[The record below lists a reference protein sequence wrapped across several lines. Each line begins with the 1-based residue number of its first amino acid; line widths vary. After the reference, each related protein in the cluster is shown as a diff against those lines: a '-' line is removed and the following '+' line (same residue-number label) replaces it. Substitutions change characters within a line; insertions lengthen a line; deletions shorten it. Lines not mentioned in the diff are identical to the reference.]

1 MRLTLRT
8 ELAMRTLMF
17 CAVQP
22 ERIVRKHE
30 VAKACE
36 VSENHL
42 AQVIHTLGQRG
53 FLQTIRGRAGGFL
66 LGRNMAEITVGAVF
80 RALEAEVPLTECAQP
95 GAPCCPLRG
104 NCRLECVINQ
114 ALAAFYASLDKVTLQ
129 DLVSGNDGLARQ
141 LRLVA

>member
-30 VAKACE
+30 VATACE

-42 AQVIHTLGQRG
+42 AQVIHVLGQRG
-53 FLQTIRGRAGGFL
+53 FLRTIRGRAGGFVL
-66 LGRNMAEITVGAVF
+66 ARDMAEITVGAVF
-80 RALEAEVPLTECAQP
+80 RELEAEVPVTECAQP
-95 GAPCCPLRG
+95 DAACCPLRG

-114 ALAAFYASLDKVTLQ
+114 ALAAFYASLDRVTLA